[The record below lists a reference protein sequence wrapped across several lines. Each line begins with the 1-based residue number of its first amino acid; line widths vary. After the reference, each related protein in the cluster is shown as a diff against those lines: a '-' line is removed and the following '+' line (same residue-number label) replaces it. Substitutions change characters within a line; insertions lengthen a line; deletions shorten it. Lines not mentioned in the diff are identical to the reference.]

1 MEEIIETPITKRI
14 TDKIVV
20 YEYDIKE
27 EVTIKEIL
35 IDCKVEKIKEVE
47 FEVPIHLDALK
58 ESEFKQGKEQVRA
71 F

>member
-1 MEEIIETPITKRI
+1 M
-14 TDKIVV
+14 V